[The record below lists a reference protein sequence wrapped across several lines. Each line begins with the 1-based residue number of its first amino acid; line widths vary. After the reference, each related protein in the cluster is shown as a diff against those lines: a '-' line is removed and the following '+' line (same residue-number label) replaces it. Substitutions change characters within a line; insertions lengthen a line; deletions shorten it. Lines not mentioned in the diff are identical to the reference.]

1 MGVDDDIYR
10 PCFQCEDITSRSGV
24 PDYAYTYIDRQSG
37 EAFQVTQPSRGSY
50 VVGQLPDVDE
60 DASCGFHEQCSF
72 AKPDMA
78 QYYVLFKQNVT
89 CPLMILILLDI
100 TKSLDI
106 FYCDYAT
113 DYMFI
118 YLHCQLPVITFTQK
132 YTQLPKWCNADC
144 NEIVNKTRIY
154 YKK

>member
-1 MGVDDDIYR
+1 MGVEDDIYR

-37 EAFQVTQPSRGSY
+37 EAFQVTQPSRRVICRGPVAGRGRRCKLRISRAMQFRQTRYGS
-50 VVGQLPDVDE
+50 
-60 DASCGFHEQCSF
+60 
-72 AKPDMA
+72 
-78 QYYVLFKQNVT
+78 VLRFVQAERYLT

-100 TKSLDI
+100 TNSLDI

-118 YLHCQLPVITFTQK
+118 YSHCQLPVITFTQK
-132 YTQLPKWCNADC
+132 YTQLPKYCIDADL
-144 NEIVNKTRIY
+144 IK
-154 YKK
+154 